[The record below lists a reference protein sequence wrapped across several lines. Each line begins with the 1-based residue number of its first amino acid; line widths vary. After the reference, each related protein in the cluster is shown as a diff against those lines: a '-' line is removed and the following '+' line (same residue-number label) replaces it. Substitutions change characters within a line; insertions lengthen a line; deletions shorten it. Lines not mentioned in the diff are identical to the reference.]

1 MALFGLFGGSKDDA
15 PRNDQLD
22 HWLEDTL
29 ARELEVD
36 EIVRDE
42 DGDIPVRWGSAM
54 VYVSVMG
61 VGTELPLI
69 RVFAPLLEDFT
80 VKPEVYEAVNSINR
94 QIPFA
99 KAIVDPE
106 IGQIV
111 LAADL
116 FVFDQM
122 SSEQLMA
129 TIELVG
135 ENADHFDTM
144 LQKRFGGTTMFE
156 DDDAGAFNV

>member
-29 ARELEVD
+29 KRELEVD

-61 VGTELPLI
+61 VGTELQVI

-106 IGQIV
+106 IGQIL

>member
-29 ARELEVD
+29 KRELEAD

>member
-1 MALFGLFGGSKDDA
+1 MAIFGLFGGSKDEA

-29 ARELEVD
+29 KRELEVD
-36 EIVRDE
+36 ELVRDE

-54 VYVSVMG
+54 VYVSVVG
-61 VGTELPLI
+61 VDSELPLI
-69 RVFAPLLEDFT
+69 HVFAPLLGDFT

-94 QIPFA
+94 QTPFA

-129 TIELVG
+129 TIELIG

-144 LQKRFGGTTMFE
+144 LQKRFGGTTVFD
-156 DDDAGAFNV
+156 DDDAGEFDV

>member
-1 MALFGLFGGSKDDA
+1 MALFGLFGGSKDEA

-22 HWLEDTL
+22 RWIEDTL
-29 ARELEVD
+29 KRELKLDAIE
-36 EIVRDE
+36 RDG
-42 DGDIPVRWGSAM
+42 DGDIPIRWGSTL
-54 VYVSVMG
+54 VFLSTMG
-61 VGTELPLI
+61 AESELPLI
-69 RVFAPLLEDFT
+69 RVFAPLLEEFT
-80 VKPEVYEAVNSINR
+80 MKAEVYEALNSINR

-129 TIELVG
+129 TVELVG

-144 LQKRFGGTTMFE
+144 LQRRFGGETLF
-156 DDDAGAFNV
+156 DDQDAGEFHV

>member
-22 HWLEDTL
+22 RWLEDTL
-29 ARELEVD
+29 KRELEVD

-42 DGDIPVRWGSAM
+42 DGDIPVRCGSAM

-61 VGTELPLI
+61 GGTELPLI

-106 IGQIV
+106 IRQIL

-116 FVFDQM
+116 FAFDQM

-144 LQKRFGGTTMFE
+144 LQKRFGGATMFE

>member
-29 ARELEVD
+29 KRELEMD

-61 VGTELPLI
+61 VGTELQVI
-69 RVFAPLLEDFT
+69 RVFAPLLKDFT

>member
-1 MALFGLFGGSKDDA
+1 MAIFGLFGGSKDET

-29 ARELEVD
+29 KRELEVD

-61 VGTELPLI
+61 VDSELPLI

-94 QIPFA
+94 QTPFA

-111 LAADL
+111 LAAEL

-135 ENADHFDTM
+135 ENADRFDTM
-144 LQKRFGGTTMFE
+144 LQKRFGGTTMFD

>member
-29 ARELEVD
+29 KRELEVE

-80 VKPEVYEAVNSINR
+80 IKPEVFEAVNSINR

-106 IGQIV
+106 IGQIL

>member
-22 HWLEDTL
+22 RWLEDTL
-29 ARELEVD
+29 KRELEVD

-80 VKPEVYEAVNSINR
+80 VKPDVYEAVNSINR

>member
-61 VGTELPLI
+61 VGTELQVI
-69 RVFAPLLEDFT
+69 RVFAPLLKDFT

>member
-1 MALFGLFGGSKDDA
+1 
-15 PRNDQLD
+15 
-22 HWLEDTL
+22 
-29 ARELEVD
+29 
-36 EIVRDE
+36 
-42 DGDIPVRWGSAM
+42 M
-54 VYVSVMG
+54 VYVTVIG
-61 VGTELPLI
+61 VDSELPLI

-80 VKPEVYEAVNSINR
+80 MRPEVYEAVNSINR
-94 QIPFA
+94 QTPFA
-99 KAIVDPE
+99 KAIVDAE

-144 LQKRFGGTTMFE
+144 LQKRFGGTTMF
-156 DDDAGAFNV
+156 DDDDSGEFDV